1 MFNFFIDPVCHAK
14 RAFRNSELIDKETFR
29 KHQNIIG
36 NTYALFLSQNVF
48 VNLEQSGLR
57 RS

>member
-36 NTYALFLSQNVF
+36 NTLFLSQNVF
-48 VNLEQSGLR
+48 VNLEQTGLR

>member
-48 VNLEQSGLR
+48 VNLE
-57 RS
+57 

>member
-14 RAFRNSELIDKETFR
+14 RAFRNSELIDKETF
-29 KHQNIIG
+29 
-36 NTYALFLSQNVF
+36 ALFLSQNVF
-48 VNLEQSGLR
+48 VNLEQIGLR